1 MKPEK
6 GRECKEKE
14 RKHNLS
20 GSFIFVYSVS
30 LCRPNFKESQN
41 LSPAATKDE
50 DPVQMQRENPSE
62 EYKILFIYTVS
73 SLGFR
78 SILSQTCCC
87 VIEDLPHQMLI

>member
-1 MKPEK
+1 MS
-6 GRECKEKE
+6 
-14 RKHNLS
+14 HLS
-20 GSFIFVYSVS
+20 LFILCLFVGQT
-30 LCRPNFKESQN
+30 LKKSQN
-41 LSPAATKDE
+41 LSLDATKDE